1 MLKISQLTE
10 LKGTWR
16 RWDGQDGQ
24 WFELLIKPKSGAFD
38 KKLQS
43 RTISTRS
50 GRRGQVEVETDRFSG
65 NVTVT
70 MKPQTLIDTPEL
82 QLSALFAMGTSAD
95 PRWLPILVDEMESPN
110 SDMRAEAAR
119 AMAATR
125 PPARAAGAPR

>member
-50 GRRGQVEVETDRFSG
+50 GRRGQVEVETDHELRVQMLVKECVEDWRGATDDNG
-65 NVTVT
+65 NDVPYDRKRCFEVLWKGPSELLDWFDAECETVT
-70 MKPQTLIDTPEL
+70 REAEEGNA
-82 QLSALFAMGTSAD
+82 SASTD
-95 PRWLPILVDEMESPN
+95 
-110 SDMRAEAAR
+110 
-119 AMAATR
+119 
-125 PPARAAGAPR
+125 